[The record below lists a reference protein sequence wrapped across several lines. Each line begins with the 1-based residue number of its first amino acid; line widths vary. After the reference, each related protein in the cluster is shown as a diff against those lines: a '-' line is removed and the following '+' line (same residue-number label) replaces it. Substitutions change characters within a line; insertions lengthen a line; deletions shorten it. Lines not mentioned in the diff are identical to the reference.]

1 MPLRDPILDSGIPFQ
16 EVVVKLP
23 RPHPRQAEFIYQN
36 VPRKVVRAGRRG
48 GKTFGIAIFMVMSFL
63 QGKRVLY
70 ATPTSDQYHRCWEL
84 VRMFLADAI
93 SMGVYIKNENHRIIS
108 APGSEARIK
117 LKTAW
122 NADSLRGDFADVLI
136 FDEYQLMHED
146 AWATVGAP
154 MLLDNGG
161 DAIFIYTPP
170 SATSV
175 INSRARDKM
184 HASKLFK
191 RAKMDTTG
199 RWKTYTFT
207 SHDNPHL
214 DRVALQE
221 ITQDMTNLA
230 YRQEILAEELDEVP
244 GALWTRNGLDA
255 TRVLTMPETIVRT
268 VIGVDPKVTERQT
281 ESETGIIAASLSGD
295 AQVYI
300 HGDYSNNGTP
310 DDWIK
315 KVVLAYYQNQAD
327 RVIVEVNQGGALV
340 KSLLRQYDR
349 TIPVHQV
356 RATRGKALRAEPVSA
371 LWEQGKAH
379 MVGLDMLQ
387 LEDQM
392 VTFVPGSRYSP
403 DRLDA
408 AVWAVTGLMLTMNNV
423 RNVTDKYDWRE
434 PQYR

>member
-1 MPLRDPILDSGIPFQ
+1 MPLTDSILNSDVPFQ
-16 EVVVKLP
+16 EVVVNLP
-23 RPHPRQAEFIYQN
+23 RPHPRQSEFIYQK

-48 GKTFGIAIFMVMSFL
+48 GKTFGIAIFMVMQFL

-70 ATPTSDQYHRCWEL
+70 ATPTSDQYHRCWDL
-84 VRMFLADAI
+84 VRGFLADAI
-93 SMGVYIKNENHRIIS
+93 SMGVYIKNENHRIIT
-108 APGSEARIK
+108 APGSDARIK

-122 NADSLRGDFADVLI
+122 NADSLRGDYADVLI

-191 RAKMDTTG
+191 RAKNDTTG

-214 DRVALQE
+214 SAVALQE
-221 ITQDMTNLA
+221 IAQDMTKLA

-244 GALWTRNGLDA
+244 GALWTRGLLDE
-255 TRVLTMPETIVRT
+255 TRVQALPETIIRT
-268 VIGVDPKVTERQT
+268 VIGVDPKVTERET
-281 ESETGIIAASLSGD
+281 ESETGIVTASLGAD
-295 AQVYI
+295 AHVYL
-300 HGDYSNNGTP
+300 HADHSNNGSP

-315 KVVLAYYQNQAD
+315 ALVRAYYSSQAD
-327 RVIVEVNQGGALV
+327 RVVVEVNQGGALV

-349 TIPVHQV
+349 RIPIHQV

-371 LWEQGKAH
+371 LWEQGKGH
-379 MVGLDMLQ
+379 IVGELFN

-392 VTFVPGSRYSP
+392 VTFVPGARVSP

-408 AVWAVTGLMLTMNNV
+408 AVWAVTGLMHSMSNT
-423 RNVTDKYDWRE
+423 RNVSDKYDWRGSD
-434 PQYR
+434 RR